1 MTDLA
6 VLPAAAG
13 PTDGEGDAH
22 ESLRL
27 WLKLLACTNLIESDL
42 RARMRSGFDSTLPR
56 FDMMSQLW
64 RHPDGLKMGELSRL
78 LMVTGGNI
86 TGITDQLAKEGLVTR
101 EPLASDRRA
110 FLVRLTADGRRQFR
124 HMAAQHEAWIAE
136 ILSRLTETDR
146 RKLHRLM
153 GVLKDALQATT
164 PGDISRAGN
173 QNDDE
178 DRAGD

>member
-1 MTDLA
+1 MTGLA
-6 VLPAAAG
+6 VMPATSGAI
-13 PTDGEGDAH
+13 DGDGH

-27 WLKLLACTNLIESDL
+27 WLRLLACTNLIESDL
-42 RARMRSGFDSTLPR
+42 RARMRERFDSTLPR

-110 FLVRLTADGRRQFR
+110 YLVKLTSDGRRQFQR
-124 HMAAQHEAWIAE
+124 MADQHEAWVAE
-136 ILSRLTETDR
+136 ILSRLTDADR
-146 RKLHRLM
+146 HDLHRLM
-153 GVLKDALQATT
+153 GALKDALQETT
-164 PGDISRAGN
+164 PGDISRSGATN
-173 QNDDE
+173 NDE

>member
-6 VLPAAAG
+6 ELAAATG
-13 PTDGEGDAH
+13 STKGESDRH

-27 WLKLLACTNLIESDL
+27 WLRLLACTNLIESDL
-42 RARMRSGFDSTLPR
+42 RARMREGFDSTLPR

-110 FLVRLTADGRRQFR
+110 FLVQLTADGRRQFQR
-124 HMAAQHEAWIAE
+124 MAAQHEAWVAQ
-136 ILSRLTETDR
+136 ILARLTDADR
-146 RKLHRLM
+146 HELHRLM

-164 PGDISRAGN
+164 PGDTSRAGATN
-173 QNDDE
+173 NDD
-178 DRAGD
+178 DRAED

>member
-1 MTDLA
+1 MTGLA
-6 VLPAAAG
+6 VMPASAGAA
-13 PTDGEGDAH
+13 DGDGDGH
-22 ESLRL
+22 KSLRL
-27 WLKLLACTNLIESDL
+27 WLRLLACTNLIESDL
-42 RARMRSGFDSTLPR
+42 RARMRDGFDSTLPR

-110 FLVRLTADGRRQFR
+110 FLVRLTADGRRQFQL
-124 HMAAQHEAWIAE
+124 MAAQHEAWVAE
-136 ILSRLTETDR
+136 ILSRLTDADR
-146 RKLHRLM
+146 HELHRLT
-153 GVLKDALQATT
+153 GVLKDALQETT
-164 PGDISRAGN
+164 PGDISRAGSTDN
-173 QNDDE
+173 DE